1 MKGNDI
7 AQQLLSQ
14 GVGVMR
20 PMGKFSKETWDLRTK
35 PTSPFHS
42 QLPVPG
48 SPVPLQGPCSVVS
61 APCSV
66 RCEPRRART
75 PLQWR

>member
-20 PMGKFSKETWDLRTK
+20 LMGKFSKDTWDLRTK
-35 PTSPFHS
+35 PTSPF
-42 QLPVPG
+42 PAPG
-48 SPVPLQGPCSVVS
+48 SGFTSSPPRPVQCGVCTQFCG
-61 APCSV
+61 A
-66 RCEPRRART
+66 
-75 PLQWR
+75 